1 MARPLLKDLRALDV
15 VVMHPPDDDG
25 AAVMDQLAR
34 IGCRAEA
41 CWPPPTKGEPPRA
54 DVLFAG
60 IYRDTHGA
68 LARLLKR
75 AGPAGPAVIAIV
87 DYENP
92 AMLQLVLEL
101 DAMAV
106 ISKPVR
112 PIGLLTNLVIARQ
125 TWLNR
130 EELHGRIR
138 KLETRLAG
146 QKNIAK
152 AKAILMEAQ
161 GVSEDA
167 AYRTIRRQAMA
178 KRITIDEMA
187 VAIINAN
194 ELLSSRSDD
203 A

>member
-15 VVMHPPDDDG
+15 AVMHPPDDDG
-25 AAVMDQLAR
+25 ALVMDQLRR

-41 CWPPPTKGEPPRA
+41 CWPPAEDAPRA

-60 IYRDTHGA
+60 IYRDSHDA
-68 LARLLKR
+68 IRRLLRR
-75 AGPAGPAVIAIV
+75 AGPSGPAVIAIV

-101 DAMAV
+101 EAMAV

-112 PIGLLTNLVIARQ
+112 PLGLLTNLVIARQ
-125 TWLNR
+125 AWLNR
-130 EELHGRIR
+130 EELNARIR
-138 KLETRLAG
+138 RLEARLAG

-161 GVSEDA
+161 GITEDS
-167 AYRTIRRQAMA
+167 AYKTIRAQAMA

-194 ELLSSRSDD
+194 ELLSSRIDD